1 MKHNQEDIIGIPLYQ
16 PMPPEIWA
24 YINKDPQEFMS
35 DEELQAWH
43 EVCKHQ
49 VSHHPDGKMRKTFQ
63 TTSSGKYSETICY
76 RGCCRFSHHAGS
88 VMVTALFTLN
98 KSPHSG

>member
-16 PMPPEIWA
+16 PMPPEVWV
-24 YINKDPQEFMS
+24 YMNKDPQEFMS

-49 VSHHPDGKMRKTFQ
+49 VS
-63 TTSSGKYSETICY
+63 S
-76 RGCCRFSHHAGS
+76 
-88 VMVTALFTLN
+88 
-98 KSPHSG
+98 

>member
-16 PMPPEIWA
+16 PMPPEIWV

-49 VSHHPDGKMRKTFQ
+49 VLHHPDGKIRKLFKQHLRVNTL
-63 TTSSGKYSETICY
+63 K
-76 RGCCRFSHHAGS
+76 RF
-88 VMVTALFTLN
+88 VTEAAASLAIM
-98 KSPHSG
+98 PEA